1 MFNDYSWR
9 WTRDCRGGII
19 MGFIL
24 LGVIL
29 EIIAFIYLILIC
41 LLAYQDKVSVRI
53 INKSIIEYWAM
64 IIVGLL
70 SIIIGIIIKLI

>member
-29 EIIAFIYLILIC
+29 EIIAFAYIILVC
-41 LLAYQDKVSVRI
+41 FLVYSDKVSVKT
-53 INKSIIEYWAM
+53 INKSIIGYRA
-64 IIVGLL
+64 IIITGLL
-70 SIIIGIIIKLI
+70 SIIIGIFVK

>member
-24 LGVIL
+24 LGIVL
-29 EIIAFIYLILIC
+29 EIIAFAYIILVC
-41 LLAYQDKVSVRI
+41 FLVYSDKVSVKT
-53 INKSIIEYWAM
+53 INKSIIGYYAVM
-64 IIVGLL
+64 VAGIL
-70 SIIIGIIIKLI
+70 SIIIGLFTN